1 MRKSIRQKA
10 LLIIQDVLNKGA
22 FLDEE
27 LLILQDSNIDI
38 RDYNLIVN
46 LVTGVIENK
55 LLLEHIIKINS
66 KIKLKKIHP
75 IIKNIL
81 SLGIYQI
88 FFTDKI
94 PEYSI
99 VNESVKLAKIYRN
112 SGSAGYINGMLRNIL
127 KNRDEIKKNNYY
139 IDKKDIINYLSTL
152 YSHPEFYI
160 NILLRSKNYE
170 EVERILKIN
179 NSPAPFTIRLNT
191 LKISKEDLVRELRNL
206 NFIVKETKSSKFG
219 IKVLNS
225 NGILNTSLFKKGYF
239 YVQDE
244 ASILVGENHIINDGD
259 LILDMCASP
268 GGKSFNV
275 AMRNKSIS
283 IISCDVS
290 NKKIRRIEENKNRL
304 GIENIKTM
312 VSDGCKFNNDFISK
326 FDSIII
332 DAPCSG
338 VGLYRRHPDIKW
350 NKTLEDINNLTDIQ
364 FKILSN
370 GAKYVKP
377 LGYITYST
385 CSITEEE
392 NENLIERFL
401 NENSNFKIIKTN
413 NEDTYKLYPTDECDG
428 FSITRLQRMI

>member
-99 VNESVKLAKIYRN
+99 VNESVKLAKIYGN

>member
-99 VNESVKLAKIYRN
+99 VNESVKLAKIYGN

-139 IDKKDIINYLSTL
+139 IDKKNIINYLSTL

-191 LKISKEDLVRELRNL
+191 LKISKEDLVKELRNL

>member
-99 VNESVKLAKIYRN
+99 VNESVKLAKIYGN

-139 IDKKDIINYLSTL
+139 IDKKNIINYLSTL

-191 LKISKEDLVRELRNL
+191 LKISKEDLVKELRNL

-392 NENLIERFL
+392 NEKLIERLL